1 MKFYECKAKYLKL
14 QEDGKEKYVT
24 EIYVFSATSFSEAE
38 EKLKNEMDSFSSGEY
53 DIVAIKIDNT
63 NGIINYDSK
72 DDKEMKWYKVK
83 LNYITMDEN
92 TGKDKKTAD
101 YMLVFAMDI
110 GEAKNLFVKF
120 MSSTMADYEIERI
133 AETKIIDVII

>member
-53 DIVAIKIDNT
+53 DIVAIKIDNNCFVIT
-63 NGIINYDSK
+63 GGAIKFHHLNK
-72 DDKEMKWYKVK
+72 DRPHTQKEMQKINRCRDYLKDNGVFDADSFYEF
-83 LNYITMDEN
+83 LNEQ
-92 TGKDKKTAD
+92 K
-101 YMLVFAMDI
+101 
-110 GEAKNLFVKF
+110 
-120 MSSTMADYEIERI
+120 
-133 AETKIIDVII
+133 